1 MAEEQITE
9 LSSETVALDDVSEAS
24 EEKVYV
30 SRLVDIVQQR
40 FTKAETA
47 RRQYEEQWLRNYRNY
62 RGVRVL
68 QEMYTMIQQI
78 Q

>member
-47 RRQYEEQWLRNYRNY
+47 RRQYEEPWCVQ
-62 RGVRVL
+62 
-68 QEMYTMIQQI
+68 
-78 Q
+78 